1 MIVNTLISELKL
13 GELSY
18 ICRWPDLSL
27 STKKVKQR
35 RSSKEGQAK
44 KVKER
49 GSNKEGQTKVKQR
62 RSNKEGQTKVIRVVL
77 NMRPA
82 CVRCP

>member
-27 STKKVKQR
+27 SIKKVKQR

-44 KVKER
+44 KVKQR
-49 GSNKEGQTKVKQR
+49 GSNKEGQTKKVKQRKSNKEGQTKKVKQR
-62 RSNKEGQTKVIRVVL
+62 RSNKGH
-77 NMRPA
+77 
-82 CVRCP
+82 